1 MTNRRQVYNR
11 TTRVNL
17 MNISSIRGFLTEDAA
32 KTLPRQHV
40 YIGPIWD
47 LCGLEYRPHMGYTWG
62 IHIGSENGFRM
73 GPIWY
78 LSGIQFFLR
87 YITHVSH
94 VDPIHIY
101 FPCGYQMNAR
111 CFPDGSRV
119 NPGLTPGFLDVFY

>member
-1 MTNRRQVYNR
+1 MEMVPPNDYY
-11 TTRVNL
+11 
-17 MNISSIRGFLTEDAA
+17 
-32 KTLPRQHV
+32 V

-101 FPCGYQMNAR
+101 FPCGYHMNAR